1 MQMVPHPDKTI
12 PPHSTGGAVDVLLRN
27 SSTGEVIDMG
37 SPINMPDDTSHLI
50 VPGLPNYALSNRN
63 ILLNGMLAG

>member
-1 MQMVPHPDKTI
+1 MVAHPDKTI

-27 SSTGEVIDMG
+27 STTGELIDKG
-37 SPINMPDDTSHLI
+37 NPIKMPDDTSHLI
-50 VPGLPNYALSNRN
+50 VPGLPNKTLSNRN